1 MKEFI
6 LNLKKKVAIGIV
18 GGSDYDKIQEQM
30 GGVDSKRLY
39 IASYILA
46 MYHIFVCEQTFCD

>member
-30 GGVDSKRLY
+30 GGVDSKRL
-39 IASYILA
+39 
-46 MYHIFVCEQTFCD
+46 